1 MLSVPDKTLALSH
14 IRTETSAGYLY
25 NTSANGTTKTSQR
38 QGRTPK
44 TQKGLQMAESLG
56 EVFPGARPQS
66 SIADR
71 RNIQLARVSTQIPR
85 VLGRLVTFRPRVSW
99 FSCSECWLMVVLVL
113 RLCCALHQPRS
124 RLAARAITSS
134 SLRLVLSDTS
144 SFRFRRCPGLHHR
157 VAVEAWSKRECPT
170 LAYWAAFHTF

>member
-25 NTSANGTTKTSQR
+25 NTSAKGTTKTSQR

-71 RNIQLARVSTQIPR
+71 RNIQLARVRTQIPR
-85 VLGRLVTFRPRVSW
+85 VWGRLVTFRPRVSW
-99 FSCSECWLMVVLVL
+99 FSSSECWLMRPCVVLVL
-113 RLCCALHQPRS
+113 RVAPTS
-124 RLAARAITSS
+124 LAASCSRHHIFIFTTCFVRYLIVSLPKMPWTSS
-134 SLRLVLSDTS
+134 SG
-144 SFRFRRCPGLHHR
+144 RR
-157 VAVEAWSKRECPT
+157 
-170 LAYWAAFHTF
+170 